1 MKYVLMFLLFLSFS
15 CKSEVKTK
23 VKDLTLLPPLEIYD
37 FSGKRVMQHTIKNS
51 ISTFSTKDFKSGIYL
66 YEIKDH
72 GIVLES
78 GKIIFD

>member
-1 MKYVLMFLLFLSFS
+1 
-15 CKSEVKTK
+15 
-23 VKDLTLLPPLEIYD
+23 
-37 FSGKRVMQHTIKNS
+37 MQHTIKNS